1 MLEGKEAFSPAN
13 EGTVACKSSLVCCSR
28 QMCEGGSV
36 MQAHRVIL
44 ANESRLL
51 REMLERV
58 IKKVPHLEVVGQA
71 ADAARLPSLLEGT
84 DAQWVIVSLLP
95 NGKMP
100 AVVDSLL
107 AEHPSLRVLAVAVDG
122 SQVKAKWVEPH
133 EKDLG
138 DLSLQELIA
147 ILENGR
153 SEN

>member
-1 MLEGKEAFSPAN
+1 
-13 EGTVACKSSLVCCSR
+13 
-28 QMCEGGSV
+28 
-36 MQAHRVIL
+36 MQTHRVVL

-58 IKKVPHLEVVGQA
+58 IRKVPDLEVVGHA
-71 ADAARLPSLLEGT
+71 TDAARLPSLLEET

-95 NGKMP
+95 DSKIP
-100 AVVDSLL
+100 AVADSLL
-107 AEHPSLRVLAVAVDG
+107 AEHPSLRLLAVAVDG

-138 DLSLQELIA
+138 DLSLEELIA
-147 ILENGR
+147 ILEDSR